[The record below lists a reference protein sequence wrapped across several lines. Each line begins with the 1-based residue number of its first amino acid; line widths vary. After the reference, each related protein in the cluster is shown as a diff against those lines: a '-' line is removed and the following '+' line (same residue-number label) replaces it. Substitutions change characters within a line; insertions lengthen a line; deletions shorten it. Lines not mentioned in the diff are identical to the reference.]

1 MYSGTCI
8 ILKLRYMK
16 AELKPHSRPL
26 HAKGRI
32 LDQQHFVFD
41 IGHISRFQFLKYNKS
56 ILPLL
61 YQQLISKYRYIFQ
74 CNDF

>member
-1 MYSGTCI
+1 
-8 ILKLRYMK
+8 MK

-41 IGHISRFQFLKYNKS
+41 IGHISPFQFLKYNKS

>member
-1 MYSGTCI
+1 MSYFKYFF
-8 ILKLRYMK
+8 KLRYMK

-26 HAKGRI
+26 HAKRRI

-41 IGHISRFQFLKYNKS
+41 IGHISRFLQFLKYNKS
-56 ILPLL
+56 IPPLL
-61 YQQLISKYRYIFQ
+61 YHQLISKYRFIFQ